1 MLNGDIWLRQH
12 KSTIYQILRA
22 KVRCFP
28 DITLTLDVK
37 RMSRYRVCRL
47 VNIHTNMLGGYESQS
62 CLKRKKKDS
71 RVQEIKHNKL

>member
-12 KSTIYQILRA
+12 KSTIYQIRA